1 MVEPSKFYIII
12 CTSTIL
18 SNIYIFNYYIYKC
31 TYILYFK
38 LHSFTLLKQS
48 HSLIVLHSY
57 LCIWLNCCGIIS
69 QVIIYLKVLKRWIWN
84 LSVALFCSTL
94 QAARCWLVSV
104 FTLYWV
110 GFLSTSSRTTRCS
123 LVSVSIFHALCCT
136 TPPVTLLIL
145 DLSPSYSLLLWFALH
160 LESLSSLLDLPPS

>member
-1 MVEPSKFYIII
+1 MLVEPSKFYIII

-104 FTLYWV
+104 LLFARPRCLIVKYI
-110 GFLSTSSRTTRCS
+110 LNSSRDFNR
-123 LVSVSIFHALCCT
+123 LVISRIKDFS
-136 TPPVTLLIL
+136 PSG
-145 DLSPSYSLLLWFALH
+145 LSPSPLIILKPDW
-160 LESLSSLLDLPPS
+160 SSTRITKKF